1 MSPPRDPARGGASL
15 CLRWP
20 GLPRAPVPCETLDTV
35 LTAGKRTFC
44 EEPSVRGPGTGASRC
59 PFLPSRLLPGP
70 CPVWHHDTRH
80 PGTAA
85 LAAEG
90 GQGPSPREALTAR
103 ERVPWGSGG
112 GGVPSTAAPS
122 SWHREYYEPCIYLS
136 HVQR

>member
-1 MSPPRDPARGGASL
+1 MSPPCDPARGGASL

-20 GLPRAPVPCETLDTV
+20 GLPRAPVPCKTLDTV
-35 LTAGKRTFC
+35 LPAGRQ
-44 EEPSVRGPGTGASRC
+44 ESEPSAMSPASGVPGQERAATCSFPRGRSP
-59 PFLPSRLLPGP
+59 PRLAP
-70 CPVWHHDTRH
+70 RH
-80 PGTAA
+80 PGTTA

-103 ERVPWGSGG
+103 EHVHWGP
-112 GGVPSTAAPS
+112 GGVPSTAAPL